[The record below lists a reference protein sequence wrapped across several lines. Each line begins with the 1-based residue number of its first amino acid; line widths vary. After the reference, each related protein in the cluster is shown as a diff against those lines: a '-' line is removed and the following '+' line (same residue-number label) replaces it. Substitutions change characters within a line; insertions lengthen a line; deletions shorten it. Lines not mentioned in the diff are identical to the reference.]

1 MNEYANSEAVMYAVR
16 QAENESV
23 KRRKMLAVNQADA
36 SVFIIHFDTMIH
48 GFAGLEVFVFDQK
61 AYGGRLDEG

>member
-16 QAENESV
+16 QSI

-48 GFAGLEVFVFDQK
+48 EFAGSEVFVFDQK